1 MTGFAF
7 FFRIN
12 PRAFEDAFITST
24 EYNDIFISGV
34 MHRNRALHGDEVAV
48 DLFPEAE
55 WRVLHDQVA
64 AHIEDNLAEMKIDQY
79 NVEKEVSCSLVI

>member
-1 MTGFAF
+1 
-7 FFRIN
+7 
-12 PRAFEDAFITST
+12 
-24 EYNDIFISGV
+24 

-48 DLFPEAE
+48 DLFPESE

-79 NVEKEVSCSLVI
+79 NVDKEVSCSLMI